1 MNFSDLKITPSP
13 SKFSS
18 YRFCETFDDE
28 LLRTLI
34 HYDELLINVKWSME
48 HLFQSKKSLKT
59 FLTDYLKK
67 MNNKTKMPTVA
78 VSYAYNEKYNFGRV
92 YADKSLSIG
101 NMPRA
106 IRHTIAKD
114 FYYDFDVCNA
124 HPSVLNFI
132 CSKNELPHS
141 NLNYYVINRKMVL
154 KETMDFYDCD
164 RDCAKNLFLVM
175 TYGGGIDCWKSKWGI
190 TKEETPEFVLALKK
204 ELNSIA
210 KTIYNKNPELRKV
223 VDDKMKI
230 YRKQLKEFENGTRET
245 KPKQVNKFSS
255 AMSTFAQDK
264 ERVMLEYMFDFFVLK
279 KIIKKTRGGVFI
291 CVLCYDGIMVPKDN
305 VKDDINKVCE
315 DLERFIYEK
324 LGMNAK
330 FEVKPMEEDIDI
342 SGFDIIT
349 KEDEKR
355 MLIEKE
361 REALLNEKLEELG
374 IDRDCDT
381 VKIFNKEFDI
391 KYLMDGV
398 ANDLDA
404 CKKLLNIHPYFKN
417 CKGVLYV
424 FDDENGLW
432 GSDMNLIKSV
442 ISRYTHYLYILEFNV
457 KTGNDEPSKKKSY
470 GNTTSLMMN
479 MISMLKSQCIDND
492 FIRRNETS
500 SLKRLLFN
508 NGYIDTTDDKFMF
521 YDKETYGFNPNILFF
536 GKIHYDYKKETEEDL
551 KEMETI
557 KQKLFYNTLGE
568 EVGKYFIKTIAR
580 GLMGDIRMKR
590 MLNGLG
596 VSGSGKN
603 TITTALQYCAGDYFG
618 TFNAVNLCYNNS
630 SNDEAAKLRWML
642 LLRHCRII
650 ISNEIKS
657 NGSIDGN
664 MIKKVASG
672 GDSIVARNHCSA
684 EEEFIPHF
692 LTILYAQDI
701 PPITPCDD
709 AVLNR
714 VRVGK
719 FDKTFVDGEPKN
731 SLEMKKD
738 VEFCESVKTPVFSLR
753 LLNILIQ
760 AYIDFI
766 QNGEVEPEKVLLQ
779 NSDWGGDDMD
789 AVKLFLDEFEFTNS
803 ADNYVV
809 SADITEWVKSQK
821 LGMSV
826 KKLKVEL
833 VRHFIKN
840 NKEYDNFDVGRKYI
854 CGKRSRVWTGLKY
867 HSVIEETKGVMI

>member
-1 MNFSDLKITPSP
+1 MNFSNLKITPSP

-34 HYDELLINVKWSME
+34 HNDELITNMSWRME
-48 HLFQSKKSLKT
+48 TIMKSKKSLKT
-59 FLTDYLKK
+59 FLTDYLNK
-67 MNNKTKMPTVA
+67 MNNKTKMPTVP
-78 VSYAYNEKYNFGRV
+78 VSYTYNEKYNFGRV

-106 IRHTIAKD
+106 IRHTIAKEY
-114 FYYDFDVCNA
+114 YYDFDVCNA

-132 CSKNELPHS
+132 CSQNEIPHS

-154 KETMDFYDCD
+154 QETMEFYDCD
-164 RDCAKNLFLVM
+164 RNCAKNLFLVM
-175 TYGGGIDCWKSKWGI
+175 TYGGGIECWKSKWNI
-190 TKEETPEFVLALKK
+190 TKEETPEFVLQLKT

-210 KTIYNKNPELRKV
+210 KTIYNKNPDLREV
-223 VDDKMKI
+223 VDDKMKT
-230 YRKQLKEFENGTRET
+230 YRKQLKEFEDGTRQN
-245 KPKQVNKFSS
+245 KPKPVNKLSS
-255 AMSTFAQDK
+255 AMSIFAQDK
-264 ERVMLEYMFDFFVLK
+264 ERVMLECMFDFFVLK
-279 KIIKKTRGGVFI
+279 KMIKKTRGGVFN
-291 CVLCYDGIMVPKDN
+291 CVLCYDGIMVLKDN
-305 VKDDINKVCE
+305 VKGDVNKICD
-315 DLERFIYEK
+315 DLERFVYEK
-324 LGMNAK
+324 TGMNAK
-330 FEVKPMEEDIDI
+330 FEVKPMEEDIDM

-349 KEDEKR
+349 KEDEKKI
-355 MLIEKE
+355 LIEEAEKE
-361 REALLNEKLEELG
+361 LYNERLDELG
-374 IDRDCDT
+374 IDRDCNT
-381 VKIFNKEFDI
+381 VKILDKQFDI
-391 KYLMDGV
+391 KYLMGGV

-404 CKKLLNIHPYFKN
+404 CAKLLNIHPHFKN

-432 GSDMNLIKSV
+432 GSGLDLIKSV
-442 ISRYTHYLYILEFNV
+442 ISRYTHYLYILEYNV
-457 KTGNDEPSKKKSY
+457 KTGKDEPSKKKSY

-492 FIRRNETS
+492 FIRRYETS

-508 NGYIDTTDDKFMF
+508 NGYMDFTGGEFKF
-521 YDKETYGFNPNILFF
+521 YDKKTYGFNPNILFF
-536 GKIHYDYKKETEEDL
+536 GKIHYDYKEATEMDL
-551 KEMETI
+551 KEMEII
-557 KQKLFYNTLGE
+557 KDKLFYKTLGE
-568 EVGKYFIKTIAR
+568 EVGKYFIETLAR

-590 MLNGLG
+590 MLFGLG

-603 TITTALQYCAGDYFG
+603 TITTAIQYCVGDYFG
-618 TFNAVNLCYNNS
+618 TFNAVNICYNNS
-630 SNDEAAKLRWML
+630 SNDEASKLRWML
-642 LLRHCRII
+642 LLHHCRII

-657 NGSIDGN
+657 NGAIDGN
-664 MIKKVASG
+664 MIKKLASG
-672 GDSIVARNHCSA
+672 GDSIVARNHCSG

-692 LTILYAQDI
+692 LPMLYAQDI
-701 PPITPCDD
+701 PPIRPCDD

-738 VEFCESVKTPVFSLR
+738 NEFCESVKTPLFSLR
-753 LLNILIQ
+753 LLNILVQ
-760 AYIDFI
+760 AYIDFLK
-766 QNGEVEPEKVLLQ
+766 NGEVEPEKVLLQ

-789 AVKLFLDEFEFTNS
+789 AVKVFLDEYEFTNS

-809 SADITEWVKSQK
+809 SADINEWVKTQK
-821 LGMSV
+821 LGISV

-840 NKEYDNFDVGRKYI
+840 NIEYDKFDSMRKTVGGRTV
-854 CGKRSRVWTGLKY
+854 RVWTGLKY
-867 HSVIEETKGVMI
+867 RCEAEETNGLMI